1 MWQNAL
7 AARDCTVTLL
17 KDIMHCWSQAF
28 RRIGGPLAEAHS
40 EDLAKRL
47 QDWSEG
53 IVYEFYTLQY
63 I

>member
-1 MWQNAL
+1 M
-7 AARDCTVTLL
+7 TLL